1 MGVFARFFGKKQKA
15 SEEPRTPEEP
25 EVEASAGAEPEGPG
39 PEDATDEAAAGA
51 EAAPKGAGEDDGP
64 GAEARTEPE
73 RAVAAAD
80 NTEIPKQQSA
90 KEAADNEAGEGAR
103 T

>member
-25 EVEASAGAEPEGPG
+25 EVKASAAAEPEGPA
-39 PEDATDEAAAGA
+39 PENAAQEAAEA
-51 EAAPKGAGEDDGP
+51 EAAPKGSGEDDGRD
-64 GAEARTEPE
+64 ADARKEPDC
-73 RAVAAAD
+73 AGAAAD

-90 KEAADNEAGEGAR
+90 KEAADNEAGEDAR

>member
-1 MGVFARFFGKKQKA
+1 MGVFARFFAKKQKA

-25 EVEASAGAEPEGPG
+25 EVSASAGAEPEGPG
-39 PEDATDEAAAGA
+39 PENAAEEAAD
-51 EAAPKGAGEDDGP
+51 EVAPKGSGEDDGRAADAGTDP
-64 GAEARTEPE
+64 EP
-73 RAVAAAD
+73 AGAAAD

>member
-25 EVEASAGAEPEGPG
+25 EVKASAAAEPEGPA
-39 PEDATDEAAAGA
+39 PENAAKEAAEA
-51 EAAPKGAGEDDGP
+51 EAAPKGSGEDDGRD
-64 GAEARTEPE
+64 ADARTEPE
-73 RAVAAAD
+73 CAGAAAD

>member
-1 MGVFARFFGKKQKA
+1 MGVFARFFGKKQKV

-25 EVEASAGAEPEGPG
+25 EVKASAGAEPEEAG
-39 PEDATDEAAAGA
+39 PENAAEEAAEA
-51 EAAPKGAGEDDGP
+51 EAAPKGSGEEDGR
-64 GAEARTEPE
+64 GTDARTEPE
-73 RAVAAAD
+73 HAAAAAD

>member
-25 EVEASAGAEPEGPG
+25 EVSASAGAEPERPG
-39 PEDATDEAAAGA
+39 PENAAEEAAEA
-51 EAAPKGAGEDDGP
+51 EAAPKGSGEDDGRDTVAP
-64 GAEARTEPE
+64 TDPE
-73 RAVAAAD
+73 RAGAAAD